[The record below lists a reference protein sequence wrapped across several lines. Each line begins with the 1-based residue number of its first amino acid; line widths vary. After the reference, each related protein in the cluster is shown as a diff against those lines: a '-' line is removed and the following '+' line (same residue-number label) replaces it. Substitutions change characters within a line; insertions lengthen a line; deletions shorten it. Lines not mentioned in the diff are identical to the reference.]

1 MHIGNTIYVGLGVSG
16 QPLSQPLRW
25 AKSGV
30 AILSFMLGAF
40 VFSRLMRGLG
50 ALSRKGLVVSL
61 GLQAGITIV
70 SAILST
76 TGIVPENAGD
86 LPPDNWIVL
95 LPISLLA
102 IQAGGQCVLSR
113 ILGYPEVPSVVLT
126 SSYCDLMMDEAVF
139 AGPIYGNDKR
149 RRRVGSVVIMV
160 LGAIAGGYLTK
171 GGDISNTL
179 WIVAG
184 IKLVMAGVWLVWKED
199 EGALRIE

>member
-1 MHIGNTIYVGLGVSG
+1 
-16 QPLSQPLRW
+16 
-25 AKSGV
+25 
-30 AILSFMLGAF
+30 MLGAF
-40 VFSRLMRGLG
+40 VFSRLMRRLG

-149 RRRVGSVVIMV
+149 RRRVGSIVIMV